1 MYIINWIFGIS
12 RKKCAKYLIA
22 ILKNIAWS
30 LLIFF
35 SVSKIFLTIWFPTTL
50 EFCLSQ
56 RRVMWGFASSPP
68 VLKEPPPEQLC
79 TLVSTDQQQL
89 LQKLRPIS
97 CAMYL
102 FYDNHYFSWQ
112 VEIYFSPIT
121 TDFCRDKEFV

>member
-1 MYIINWIFGIS
+1 MIIADIFL
-12 RKKCAKYLIA
+12 CEY
-22 ILKNIAWS
+22 N
-30 LLIFF
+30 
-35 SVSKIFLTIWFPTTL
+35 VLTIWFPTTL

-56 RRVMWGFASSPP
+56 RRVMWGLASSPP

-112 VEIYFSPIT
+112 VEMYFFPIT
-121 TDFCRDKEFV
+121 TDFCRANRVCLKHFYLFKWLQNITKLWRVFFFFFRK